1 MNKNFVR
8 KSLCGLAMVA
18 ALVLAS
24 CGSENET
31 PVEYADLPAAISAD
45 FNSRCPGNTIER
57 VYTGK
62 ESYRHTDLPETDVYS
77 VDSAG
82 NEWFVVYLDNEW
94 NRTIRSVSGAEQ
106 LPWNVKR
113 KLMADYPEALTAG
126 FDEIKEV
133 SQKCIEGTYY
143 IFLYFQDT
151 PLAKNCTHTL
161 VVDSE
166 GRTLKECTYMLNNT
180 AFVRPFTVDISRIS
194 EHYDGATVLCYVNDF
209 GYDGYIVLH
218 DGILK
223 SVYFDSYS
231 GDEAEW
237 KETRYGLPEGMSVPN
252 GVLDTLHSLDAE
264 FTYTEV
270 EVVESPNG
278 NYYSLV
284 DGTKPER
291 PGYNIGASR

>member
-31 PVEYADLPAAISAD
+31 PVEYTDLPAAVSAD

-82 NEWFVVYLDNEW
+82 NEWFVVY
-94 NRTIRSVSGAEQ
+94 
-106 LPWNVKR
+106 
-113 KLMADYPEALTAG
+113 
-126 FDEIKEV
+126 
-133 SQKCIEGTYY
+133 
-143 IFLYFQDT
+143 FQDT

-180 AFVRPFTVDISRIS
+180 AFVRPFTVDISWIS

-252 GVLDTLHSLDAE
+252 HVLDTLHSLDAE

-270 EVVESPNG
+270 EVVETPNG